1 MPSLTD
7 HQSGKF
13 TKLLMIG
20 DSGTGKTGGLASLV
34 PEYKLRILDFD
45 NGLDPLKQQIKRA
58 NPANLALVEFRTLRD
73 KVKASAAG
81 PIIDGQPKAFVE
93 ALKMLDNW
101 KYGDTDLGKPAEWG
115 EDCILVLDSF
125 TFFCSAVYDWADSM
139 NPGVKDK
146 RQIFYN
152 AQQAA
157 ESVLGLLSSES
168 FQTNVIVISHV
179 RWVDRPDGTTKGYP
193 SAIGGALSPQIPA
206 YFNSV
211 ALATSSGSGDKVK
224 RTIQTAPTALIDL
237 KNPAPF
243 AMAPSLPIETGL
255 ATFFKTVRN

>member
-1 MPSLTD
+1 
-7 HQSGKF
+7 
-13 TKLLMIG
+13 
-20 DSGTGKTGGLASLV
+20 
-34 PEYKLRILDFD
+34 
-45 NGLDPLKQQIKRA
+45 
-58 NPANLALVEFRTLRD
+58 
-73 KVKASAAG
+73 
-81 PIIDGQPKAFVE
+81 
-93 ALKMLDNW
+93 
-101 KYGDTDLGKPAEWG
+101 
-115 EDCILVLDSF
+115 
-125 TFFCSAVYDWADSM
+125 
-139 NPGVKDK
+139 VKDK

-243 AMAPSLPIETGL
+243 ASLIESAFQPSS
-255 ATFFKTVRN
+255 RR